1 MGYAILPLF
10 VDPDWQHVHVFGMSP
25 GGLTVGRA
33 AGPAAVPIL
42 IVWNADATL
51 AYTVGPFEEVDSAAL
66 NDAGDVVAAVR
77 PRNTTG
83 DEPRM
88 IWIRDGKVLKSFEE
102 SFAPGMGVHVSAINS
117 SALVVGSAVPDHD
130 ESLVRA
136 FSLQL
141 PGDRVVFHD
150 IPGGNRVRGVDVND
164 AGAILLSDPERA
176 TQRSHVV
183 DPSGSVRDLG
193 IMTLSALNRSGVAVG
208 WFYEPLITIPVLY
221 DTSSAAPTFVSLS
234 LPAGFTQGLATA
246 INDAGLV
253 VGYVWSTGH
262 DFTGV
267 VWQLVGHPRPGFPVV
282 YSVTLLDDLAT
293 GPFSIGIS
301 VDTSGRILT
310 NLGGVD
316 APPALLAP
324 HTAATPTVVGPLW
337 ELAVGEVN
345 GQPVAGLKGVG
356 VEIVLPNRQVISIPV
371 IVLPPLGP
379 GRGTDPQKLWQ
390 LLNER
395 DRARVISSALTQI
408 SGVVQ
413 DERSKEILKHASSA
427 LIQHAKSK
435 RSLE

>member
-1 MGYAILPLF
+1 
-10 VDPDWQHVHVFGMSP
+10 VFGMSP

-33 AGPAAVPIL
+33 AESGAVPFVV
-42 IVWNADATL
+42 VWNADATL
-51 AYTVGPFEEVDSAAL
+51 AYMVGPFDEVDSAAL

-77 PRNTTG
+77 PRNTTS

-88 IWIRDGKVLKSFEE
+88 IWIRDGKVIKSFEE

-117 SALVVGSAVPDHD
+117 RGLVVGSAVPDHD
-130 ESLVRA
+130 ERLVRA
-136 FSLQL
+136 FSIQL
-141 PGDRVVFHD
+141 PDDTVAFHD
-150 IPGGNRVRGVDVND
+150 ITGGNRVRGVDVND
-164 AGAILLSDPERA
+164 AGAILLSDSERA

-183 DPSGSVRDLG
+183 EPSGSVRDLG
-193 IMTLSALNRSGVAVG
+193 IMTLSAINRSGVAVG
-208 WFYEPLITIPVLY
+208 WFYEPLVTIPVLY
-221 DTSSAAPTFVSLS
+221 DTSSATPTFVSLT

-253 VGYVWSTGH
+253 VGYVWTTGH

-267 VWQLVGHPRPGFPVV
+267 VWQLIGHPLAGYPIV
-282 YSVTLLDDLAT
+282 YGSNMLDDLAK

-301 VDTSGRILT
+301 IDGAGRILT

-324 HTAATPTVVGPLW
+324 HGDARAPVVGPLW

-356 VEIVLPNRQVISIPV
+356 VEVVLPNGQVITIPV

-379 GRGTDPQKLWQ
+379 GRGADPQKLWQ
-390 LLNER
+390 LLHER
-395 DRARVISSALTQI
+395 DRARVVSSALMQI
-408 SGVVQ
+408 VGQLQ
-413 DERSKEILKHASSA
+413 DDSSKEILKRASA
-427 LIQHAKSK
+427 ELVQHANR
-435 RSLE
+435 RSPNR